1 MGGLIRATNIRGYDA
16 LVRELGGDPRPLRRR
31 FGLPRE
37 DQTTDESFVP
47 YTPVAWMLQTTA
59 DELACPDFGLRL
71 SAWQGLGILGPIAV
85 VARNTA
91 TVREAFV
98 AIGRYLHAHSP
109 VLHLRPVGPYDPGH
123 RQGSIAFNY
132 SIEEPGLPY
141 LPQTYELSLGNGM
154 QILRML
160 SGPEM
165 PNGTVAF
172 RHARVGPLS
181 TYEQVLGPSVEFEQD
196 WCGFSFS
203 EAYAATQI
211 DHADPATLRIATQY
225 LESSF
230 HPGADLTAPVADL
243 IRRLLPTGTCQAG
256 AVAQQLGMHARTL
269 QRRLAEEGTSF
280 ATLMERERAEQAA
293 RMLANPGLQ
302 LRQVTALLGY
312 TEQSTFNRSFRRWY
326 GTTPRAFRAG
336 EMGIPGVRSGHA

>member
-16 LVRELGGDPRPLRRR
+16 LVRELGGDPRSLRRR

-47 YTPVAWMLQTTA
+47 YAPMAWMLQTTA
-59 DELACPDFGLRL
+59 DELDCPDFGLRL

-85 VARNTA
+85 VARNTE
-91 TVREAFV
+91 TILEAFV

-109 VLHLRPVGPYDPGH
+109 VLHLSPVGPYDPGH
-123 RQGSIAFNY
+123 QQGLIAFNY

-160 SGPEM
+160 SGPEV
-165 PNGTVAF
+165 PHGSLAF
-172 RHARVGPLS
+172 RHAQVGPWS
-181 TYEQVLGPSVEFEQD
+181 TYAEVLGPSVEFEQD
-196 WCGFSFS
+196 WCGFSIS
-203 EAYAATQI
+203 EVYAATPI
-211 DHADPATLRIATQY
+211 DNADPATLRIATQY
-225 LESSF
+225 LEASF
-230 HPGADLTAPVADL
+230 HPGADLSAPVADL
-243 IRRLLPTGTCQAG
+243 IRRLLPTGTCQAD
-256 AVAQQLGMHARTL
+256 AVAHHLGLHARTL

-280 ATLMERERAEQAA
+280 AALVERERSEQAA

-302 LRQVTALLGY
+302 LRQIAALLGY

-326 GTTPRAFRAG
+326 RTTPRAFRASQTD
-336 EMGIPGVRSGHA
+336 IPGVRSGHA